1 MPNDSASA
9 GSGPSPSPSP
19 SPVPVASVVIPC
31 RGHAKEVARC
41 LRSIERQRVD
51 FPFET
56 IVVDSAS
63 DPAVEEVV
71 REAAAV
77 RLVRSEIPLQPGPA
91 RTLGVSHARG
101 MYLVFIDADCQ
112 AEPDWLAAAVG
123 VLRDGLGDGPR
134 AAPGGGRRA
143 GQSAHQKDRVHMVGG
158 PVLDARPRHPVAVT
172 DNLLQFSDFR
182 PGRRDGSARYFPA
195 CNMAVLRSSF
205 AQVGGFP
212 DPEFG
217 AGEDTGLCNRFLE
230 RWPDGLRFV
239 QGMRVMHDGRAAF
252 REMLSHQAG
261 FGYARGRLR
270 LHLTPRQQRLGSLA
284 PLLPAVAM
292 KRLVYLLKRNVRW
305 DPLRTPRF
313 VLLLPLIVPGLL
325 AWAGGFRRGCREAIR
340 EADGE
345 AVGGAG
351 RAAIREAPGSGPSN
365 TPGRR

>member
-1 MPNDSASA
+1 MLNGPASVGNPPGRA
-9 GSGPSPSPSP
+9 PL
-19 SPVPVASVVIPC
+19 ASVVIPC

-41 LRSIERQRVD
+41 LRSLERQRVE

-77 RLVRSEIPLQPGPA
+77 RQPATHKPAATRQCAAVRLVRSEKPLRPGPA

-101 MYLVFIDADCQ
+101 TFLVFIDADCQ
-112 AEPDWLAAAVG
+112 AEPGWLAAAVAG
-123 VLRDGLGDGPR
+123 LRDRLGDGPTDGPR
-134 AAPGGGRRA
+134 AGRRA
-143 GQSAHQKDRVHMVGG
+143 GQKAEHGERVHMVGG
-158 PVLDARPRHPVAVT
+158 PVLDARPWHPVAVT

-182 PGRRDGSARYFPA
+182 PGRRDGPARYFPG

-205 AQVGGFP
+205 ARAGGFQ

-239 QGMRVMHDGRAAF
+239 QGMRVKHDGRAGF
-252 REMLSHQAG
+252 REMLRHQAG
-261 FGYARGRLR
+261 FGSARGRLR
-270 LHLTPRQQRLGSLA
+270 LHLTPRQQRLGSFAL
-284 PLLPAVAM
+284 LLPAVAM
-292 KRLVYLLKRNVRW
+292 KRLVYLLNRNVRW
-305 DPLRTPRF
+305 DPLRAPRL

-325 AWAGGFRRGCREAIR
+325 AWAVGFRRGCREAIR
-340 EADGE
+340 EE
-345 AVGGAG
+345 VP
-351 RAAIREAPGSGPSN
+351 EAPMPGPSN